1 LNISFYNPWF
11 LFLIPGIFIA
21 GFFIKNIKRL
31 AGLRFSSISLFSE
44 RGFSFRSH
52 ARLNLV
58 YLRCI
63 ALSLLVIALARPQS
77 PIEDTIKRSEGIDII
92 LAIDVST
99 SMLAEDFTIGK
110 NKRNRLYAVKEVIPD
125 FIRKRKDDRI
135 AMIVFAT
142 RPFIASPLTLNH
154 DWLLKRFE
162 KLEAGTLGN
171 RTAIGS
177 AIASSLNRLK
187 KSKAKSKIII
197 LLTDGR
203 NNAGEITPETA
214 ADIAEALNVK
224 IYTIGAGTF
233 GSAPYPVLDE
243 SGNLIGYDSV
253 KIDIDEPL
261 LRKIAQK
268 TKGRYFRVTDTASLK
283 KVYKEIDSMER
294 FSMQDS
300 AYDEYNELFAGF
312 LLAGLIFLLLEILL
326 SNTILRRIP

>member
-1 LNISFYNPWF
+1 MNISFHNPW
-11 LFLIPGIFIA
+11 LLLLIPGIFA
-21 GFFIKNIKRL
+21 GGFFVKNIKRT
-31 AGLRFSSISLFSE
+31 AGLRFSSVALFSGL
-44 RGFSFRSH
+44 GFSFRSY
-52 ARLNLV
+52 AQRNLV
-58 YLRCI
+58 YFRCI

-77 PIEDTIKRSEGIDII
+77 PVEDTVKRSEGIDIV

-99 SMLAEDFTIGK
+99 SMLAEDFTINK
-110 NKRNRLYAVKEVIPD
+110 NRRNRLYAVKDVIPN
-125 FIRKRKDDRI
+125 FIRKRKNDRI
-135 AMIVFAT
+135 AIVVFAT

-154 DWLLKRFE
+154 DWLLKRLE

-177 AIASSLNRLK
+177 AIASALNRLK

-233 GSAPYPVLDE
+233 GSATYPVLDE
-243 SGNLIGYDSV
+243 SGTLIGYDSV
-253 KIDIDEPL
+253 KIDMDELL

-268 TKGRYFRVTDTASLK
+268 TGGRYFRVTDIDSLR

-294 FSMQDS
+294 FSMQDN

-312 LLAGLIFLLLEILL
+312 LLAGLIILLFEILL
-326 SNTILRRIP
+326 SNTILRRVP